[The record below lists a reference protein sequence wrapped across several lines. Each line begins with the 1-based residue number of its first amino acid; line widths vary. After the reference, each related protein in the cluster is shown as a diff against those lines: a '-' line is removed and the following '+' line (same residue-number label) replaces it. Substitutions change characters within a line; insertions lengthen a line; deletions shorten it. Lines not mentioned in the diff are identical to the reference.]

1 MLDPGFSSRRTTLN
15 MIGMF
20 LILIGVMK
28 NIGCIL
34 IFLLLVV
41 LLLKMR
47 QVDFVVESHVTDWEI
62 SEFFQFLGF
71 LNNFIGITSIR
82 TAYFAVDNLEEV
94 LFTNQD
100 MMKEEEENQQDGV
113 RLEKQNRTGDE
124 FEYTE
129 KVRKDKND
137 KDEWYTKRFMYLV
150 ASCIWKN
157 YGFWVTVL
165 TINSWKLSPQMI
177 KILMRGSRPGDA
189 TASKKNSDVEQRMSE
204 NMAAQP

>member
-1 MLDPGFSSRRTTLN
+1 MGRLWKQRSLHQFFKVLYHLFR
-15 MIGMF
+15 
-20 LILIGVMK
+20 ILLGI
-28 NIGCIL
+28 IAP
-34 IFLLLVV
+34 VV

-47 QVDFVVESHVTDWEI
+47 QVDFVVESHVRAWEI

-82 TAYFAVDNLEEV
+82 TAYFAVDNLEEE

-129 KVRKDKND
+129 KVEKDKD
-137 KDEWYTKRFMYLV
+137 SKDEWYTK
-150 ASCIWKN
+150 
-157 YGFWVTVL
+157 
-165 TINSWKLSPQMI
+165 
-177 KILMRGSRPGDA
+177 
-189 TASKKNSDVEQRMSE
+189 
-204 NMAAQP
+204 